1 MDNHCIIKKTHQN
14 TSNICFAIY
23 SANYS
28 KRNALCQLRI
38 VFCLLTVPKGLARG
52 CKPKVLAWACEL
64 LAKYLPKAFQKYV
77 FIYFRPVL
85 SLVFLS
91 PQFERTER
99 IFFASMSL
107 RHHLLAVAD
116 VDAFGGRGC
125 RAT

>member
-1 MDNHCIIKKTHQN
+1 MKKN
-14 TSNICFAIY
+14 TSKHIKHVFRYIIRKLLYKERPASAENSFLFAY
-23 SANYS
+23 
-28 KRNALCQLRI
+28 CTQG
-38 VFCLLTVPKGLARG
+38 VG
-52 CKPKVLAWACEL
+52 KPKVLAWACQL
-64 LAKYLPKAFQKYV
+64 LAKCLPKAFQKYV

-116 VDAFGGRGC
+116 VDAFGGRGS